1 LPQSSV
7 GIAVDVRP
15 FREPNG
21 GIGSRLEFY
30 FRNIH
35 LSSSSTHAAVPINQL
50 RAAPNQLTF
59 LRLCLVPFL
68 LLAVL
73 EKHFELAFG
82 LFVIAGLSDALDGL
96 LARWLKQST
105 TLGMYLDPVA
115 DKLLLSSLFLTLH
128 HVGLVSRRVTLLVF
142 ARDFGILVVGA
153 ILFAAAGLRNFRPSI
168 FGKANTLAQIIA
180 VVAVMLAQFEP
191 LAAVHWVERW
201 SLVATGVLACVSGFD
216 YALKMTRR
224 LSLPA
229 QETPVPARPPAT
241 ASAEAEMPTEA
252 APLSRR

>member
-1 LPQSSV
+1 M
-7 GIAVDVRP
+7 
-15 FREPNG
+15 
-21 GIGSRLEFY
+21 
-30 FRNIH
+30 
-35 LSSSSTHAAVPINQL
+35 NQL

-73 EKHFELAFG
+73 EHRFELAFW
-82 LFVIAGLSDALDGL
+82 LFVVAGASDALDGL

-128 HVGLVSRRVTLLVF
+128 HVGLVSRRVTLMVF
-142 ARDFGILVVGA
+142 ARDFGILIVGA
-153 ILFAAAGLRNFRPSI
+153 ILFAAAGMRNFRPSV

-180 VVAVMLAQFEP
+180 VVSVMLAQFEP
-191 LAAVHWVERW
+191 FSTVRWVEHW
-201 SLVATGVLACVSGFD
+201 SLIATGTLACVSGFD
-216 YALKMTRR
+216 YALKMARR

-229 QETPVPARPPAT
+229 QDSDGV
-241 ASAEAEMPTEA
+241 SG
-252 APLSRR
+252 